1 MVEIPVECIDRLA
14 NSLNVQGPCCLSWIC
29 HLPVYT
35 YIFPPFLSFDSCSQS
50 PWKVI
55 ANFSAVTI
63 RSIKKPKKTH
73 LVVWC
78 PWASPKYLGCVF
90 STPPKTNMEAE
101 NNDFE
106 VFMFNYTA
114 GALGDPVDFEM
125 YHQNH
130 PLVKIYLRNRLKLN
144 CWKSTIQN
152 KGIPPAFHQPT
163 CMVGLFLSGLP
174 APQTLSPMCSTS
186 NPLRG
191 PCTSIFSGS

>member
-1 MVEIPVECIDRLA
+1 MVDIPVKCVHRLP
-14 NSLNVQGPCCLSWIC
+14 NTLNVQGPCCLSWIC

-35 YIFPPFLSFDSCSQS
+35 CEPVYSQS

-55 ANFSAVTI
+55 ANFSAVSI

-73 LVVWC
+73 VVVWC

-90 STPPKTNMEAE
+90 STPPKTDMEAE

-106 VFMFNYTA
+106 VFMFNYYTA

-130 PLVKIYLRNRLKLN
+130 PLIKIYLRNRLKLN
-144 CWKSTIQN
+144 C
-152 KGIPPAFHQPT
+152 
-163 CMVGLFLSGLP
+163 
-174 APQTLSPMCSTS
+174 
-186 NPLRG
+186 
-191 PCTSIFSGS
+191 